1 MTTPMLPQVDFNNM
15 FPTFLLGVRL
25 GGLMTFAPFLGNP
38 SIPIKVKSGLTFV
51 LTALLAPAYTARM
64 GHNIPDNMVAVIA
77 GELLIGMGMG
87 MTIELVFD
95 SARFAGQLL
104 GFQFGYSIVNVID
117 PQSQVETSVL
127 NFFHYTMLMLIFLQG
142 NVHHWLFRLLV
153 HSFDVAPPGT
163 VIVSTK
169 VISMLFSSAGTVF
182 ILGLQLAAPALLAT
196 VMTDI
201 SLSFMSKAAPQ
212 LPVMAVG
219 LPAKML
225 VGYASIWCSVV
236 FWPTLAAKW
245 FHGAIRGAQH
255 LLDAMHS

>member
-1 MTTPMLPQVDFNNM
+1 MPMIPQVDVNTM
-15 FPTFLLGVRL
+15 MPTFLLGVRM
-25 GGLMTFAPFLGNP
+25 GGLMTFAPFLGSP
-38 SIPIKVKSGLTFV
+38 SIPMRVKSGLTFV
-51 LTALLAPAYTARM
+51 LTALLAPAYNARL
-64 GHNIPDNMVAVIA
+64 GHHLPENMVATIA

-87 MTIELVFD
+87 MTMELVFD

-104 GFQFGYSIVNVID
+104 GFQFGYSLVNVID
-117 PQSQVETSVL
+117 PQSQVEISVL
-127 NFFHYTMLMLIFLQG
+127 NFFHYTMLLLIFLQG
-142 NVHHWLFRLLV
+142 DVHHWLFRLLV
-153 HSFDVAPPGT
+153 HSFDVAAPGT

-169 VISMLFSSAGTVF
+169 VVSMLLHAAGTVF
-182 ILGLQLAAPALLAT
+182 LLGLQLAAPALLVT

-236 FWPTLAAKW
+236 FWPALAGKW
-245 FHGAIRGAQH
+245 FHGAILGAQH